1 MFKGLARI
9 NYLKRLTLYYLF
21 LKEFATIQF
30 IQSRRKVTPD
40 LKLNKTAAFS
50 KAELFFPLVQFQLK
64 LTCKDA
70 TRRSGTASLR
80 IEKCGEDME
89 WGAIEKDV
97 ECG

>member
-50 KAELFFPLVQFQLK
+50 KAELFFPLVQFQVRLQP
-64 LTCKDA
+64 LGGQYT
-70 TRRSGTASLR
+70 SGKMQQEEVERLPYELR
-80 IEKCGEDME
+80 NAEKI
-89 WGAIEKDV
+89 WSGAQ
-97 ECG
+97 